1 MNFTEI
7 DRQMMLRCVE
17 LARRAVGKTS
27 PNPLVGA
34 IVVRDDRIVGE
45 GYHPKAGE
53 PHAEVFALREAGEN
67 ARDAK
72 VYVNLEPC
80 NHYGRTPPCT
90 EALIRAGVQK
100 VVIGSIDP
108 DPRVAESGVAKLREA
123 GIEVI
128 VGVEKEVCDRLNEA
142 FFHRVKHRSPFG
154 ILKYA
159 MTLDGKI
166 AATTGHSA
174 WVTSPASRRCVHQLR
189 AEVDAVIVGG
199 NTVRTDNP
207 HLTLHEIGDRNP
219 LRVVL
224 SPSFDL
230 PEECH
235 LWDINVANTV
245 VFTQENKRQEL
256 QQKLRDRGVEIVIL
270 ENLSPRLAIQNLGD
284 RGFNSVLWECG
295 GVLSAKAIV
304 EGTVQKIMAFIAPK
318 IIGGGNSFSPVGNL
332 GLLKM
337 TDAFTVKQT
346 SIRQIEKDFLIEGYL
361 SRTC

>member
-1 MNFTEI
+1 
-7 DRQMMLRCVE
+7 
-17 LARRAVGKTS
+17 
-27 PNPLVGA
+27 
-34 IVVRDDRIVGE
+34 
-45 GYHPKAGE
+45 
-53 PHAEVFALREAGEN
+53 
-67 ARDAK
+67 
-72 VYVNLEPC
+72 
-80 NHYGRTPPCT
+80 
-90 EALIRAGVQK
+90 
-100 VVIGSIDP
+100 
-108 DPRVAESGVAKLREA
+108 
-123 GIEVI
+123 
-128 VGVEKEVCDRLNEA
+128 
-142 FFHRVKHRSPFG
+142 
-154 ILKYA
+154 
-159 MTLDGKI
+159 
-166 AATTGHSA
+166 
-174 WVTSPASRRCVHQLR
+174 
-189 AEVDAVIVGG
+189 
-199 NTVRTDNP
+199 
-207 HLTLHEIGDRNP
+207 
-219 LRVVL
+219 VVL